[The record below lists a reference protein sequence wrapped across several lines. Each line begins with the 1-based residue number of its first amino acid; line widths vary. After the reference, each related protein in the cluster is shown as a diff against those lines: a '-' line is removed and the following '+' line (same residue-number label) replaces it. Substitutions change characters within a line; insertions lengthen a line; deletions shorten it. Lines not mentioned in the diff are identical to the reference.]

1 MSAKD
6 ASGAPLAG
14 PHAWSFT
21 TIGLPGST
29 PTSLWDT
36 SATPA
41 GFVQDTPFELGVRFR
56 ADVAGEITALRFY
69 RPPGGT
75 GAQPGHL
82 WDAAGTL
89 LGTVVFPASSQPGWQ
104 QANLA
109 APVPVQKDAIY
120 VASYHVP
127 DGRFPAT
134 VGGLNAP
141 VDRAPLHAPAST
153 PQAGNGVYRSGASG
167 FPSSTF
173 EATNY
178 WADVVF
184 RVPPDTAAPV
194 VVNAEPAAN
203 LIAVA
208 VAAPV
213 RATFDG
219 PIAPASL
226 LFTLSGPGG
235 ASVAGAVT
243 YDAATATASFTPTS
257 ALANGKTYTASVR
270 ATDTSGNAMAQPTT
284 WSFTTAVI
292 AGSTPATLWDTSAVP
307 DTAASDDTSAI
318 ELGVAFQPDRNG
330 SVTGIRFYKGAGN
343 GGSHVGHLWTAAGA
357 LLGSVTFAAETAAGW
372 QQAMFPTPIPV
383 TGGTSYVASYHAP
396 QGHYPF
402 TRNFFGSALVRPP
415 LTAPSGGNGRYAYG
429 PGGFPTN
436 LFADT
441 NYWVDVIFADT
452 QAPNVVG
459 QAPAAGAAGV
469 PEGAV
474 VTATFGEPVDPAT
487 IVIQLRNA
495 GGSVL
500 PGSVAYAA
508 ATKTV
513 TLTPSAALGSDQ
525 TYTASV
531 SGARDLSGNPMAAP
545 VIWSFTTGDTSTS
558 TLWADD
564 AVPSTLD
571 SGDGS
576 AVELG
581 VKFQVAVAGAV
592 EGVRFYKSAA
602 NTGAHVGRLWAA
614 NGTLLGTASFT
625 GESAS
630 GWQYAAFPSP
640 VAVQPGSTY
649 VVSYHAPNGHYSINS
664 WYFSSQRVSGDLRAL
679 SDGSAAGNGVYRY
692 GSGGVMPSNTYSAA
706 NYWVDLRFRRS

>member
-1 MSAKD
+1 M
-6 ASGAPLAG
+6 
-14 PHAWSFT
+14 H
-21 TIGLPGST
+21 
-29 PTSLWDT
+29 
-36 SATPA
+36 
-41 GFVQDTPFELGVRFR
+41 DTPFELGVRFR

-69 RPPGGT
+69 RPPGST

-89 LGTVVFPASSQPGWQ
+89 LSTVVFPASSQPGWQ
-104 QANLA
+104 QANLST
-109 APVPVQKDAIY
+109 PVPVQKDAIY

-141 VDRAPLHAPAST
+141 VDRAPLHAPASS

-173 EATNY
+173 EASNY

-184 RVPPDTAAPV
+184 RVPPDTVAPV

-226 LFTLSGPGG
+226 RLHAVRPGRCVG
-235 ASVAGAVT
+235 GRCRRPT
-243 YDAATATASFTPTS
+243 TPRRPQPPS
-257 ALANGKTYTASVR
+257 RRRAPLANGTTYTASVR

-307 DTAASDDTSAI
+307 DTAAGDDTSAI
-318 ELGVAFQPDRNG
+318 ELGVAFQPERNG

-343 GGSHVGHLWTAAGA
+343 GGTHVGHLWTAAGA

-372 QQAMFPTPIPV
+372 QQAMFPAPIPV

-452 QAPNVVG
+452 QAPNVV
-459 QAPAAGAAGV
+459 
-469 PEGAV
+469 E
-474 VTATFGEPVDPAT
+474 
-487 IVIQLRNA
+487 
-495 GGSVL
+495 
-500 PGSVAYAA
+500 PGS
-508 ATKTV
+508 
-513 TLTPSAALGSDQ
+513 GR
-525 TYTASV
+525 
-531 SGARDLSGNPMAAP
+531 GCGRR
-545 VIWSFTTGDTSTS
+545 
-558 TLWADD
+558 
-564 AVPSTLD
+564 
-571 SGDGS
+571 
-576 AVELG
+576 
-581 VKFQVAVAGAV
+581 AG
-592 EGVRFYKSAA
+592 ER
-602 NTGAHVGRLWAA
+602 GR
-614 NGTLLGTASFT
+614 
-625 GESAS
+625 
-630 GWQYAAFPSP
+630 
-640 VAVQPGSTY
+640 
-649 VVSYHAPNGHYSINS
+649 
-664 WYFSSQRVSGDLRAL
+664 RGDLRRTR
-679 SDGSAAGNGVYRY
+679 GSRNHRHPAARRRWQRAAGRGRLRRRDEDRDAHAIRCARLE
-692 GSGGVMPSNTYSAA
+692 P
-706 NYWVDLRFRRS
+706 DLHRIRERGEGPVGQPHGRSRHLELHHR